1 MVALSMSCGPTGSS
15 HGAGKAPVGEEA
27 KATVM
32 LNRPSSG
39 KPPDAT
45 SGYDSFASPFVQ
57 ELGPPEGADPTEA
70 CSDHFLHGK
79 ATAEPSA

>member
-1 MVALSMSCGPTGSS
+1 MSCGPGGSG

-27 KATVM
+27 KATVT
-32 LNRPSSG
+32 LNRPSSD

-45 SGYDSFASPFVQ
+45 SGYDGFAGTFVQ
-57 ELGPPEGADPTEA
+57 ALGPPEGPDPTEA

-79 ATAEPSA
+79 ATAEPSAQ